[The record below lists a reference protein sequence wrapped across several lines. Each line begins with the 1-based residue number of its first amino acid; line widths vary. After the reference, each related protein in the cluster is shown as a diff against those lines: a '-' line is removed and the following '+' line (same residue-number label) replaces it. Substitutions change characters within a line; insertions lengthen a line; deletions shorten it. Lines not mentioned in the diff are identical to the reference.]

1 MTAIIS
7 RLTALVYDMD
17 DMTAALDIIIVNYD
31 RYFVN
36 AKDRQ
41 VLRRDPSGWYIG
53 ITEDTKKLEFVV
65 EKFIQAKL

>member
-1 MTAIIS
+1 
-7 RLTALVYDMD
+7 
-17 DMTAALDIIIVNYD
+17 MTAALDIIIVNYD